1 MAIALTKIDINPVTK
16 IYTCVATQDASV
28 AAQSI
33 YCGFTPKIVTIY
45 RTDTAGN
52 LIYAVNTSTPGATSG
67 LTGVT
72 FQTTAAGLQT
82 IVGSNPVVFLSGAEA
97 APAAAASGQ
106 PAQPSQANGF
116 TIGSG
121 CLTAS
126 STLYIIA
133 EG

>member
-1 MAIALTKIDINPVTK
+1 MAITLTKIDSNPVSK
-16 IYTCVATQDASV
+16 MYTCVATQDASAV
-28 AAQSI
+28 AQSI
-33 YCGFTPKIVTIY
+33 YCGFIPKIVTIY

-52 LIYAVNTSTPGATSG
+52 LVYAVNTSTPGATSG

-72 FQTTAAGLQT
+72 FQVTAAGAQT
-82 IVGSNPVVFLSGAEA
+82 IVGSNPLVFLSGIEA
-97 APAAAASGQ
+97 APAPAAAGQATQ
-106 PAQPSQANGF
+106 PAQAEGF
-116 TIGSG
+116 TLGAG